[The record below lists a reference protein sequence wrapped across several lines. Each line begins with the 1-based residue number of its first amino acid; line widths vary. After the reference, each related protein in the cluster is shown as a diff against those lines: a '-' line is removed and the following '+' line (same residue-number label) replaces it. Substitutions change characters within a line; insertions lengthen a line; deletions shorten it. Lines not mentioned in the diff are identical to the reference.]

1 MIRAEKSPR
10 QTNNPKRHGP
20 ILLKRVNLRITL
32 ISDLLGYTDRH
43 HSPARQRQ
51 GSRAIEVI
59 LPVKSLFA
67 FAQNRLST
75 SAWTPYN

>member
-1 MIRAEKSPR
+1 MAYTVKESEPSNYTYINSE
-10 QTNNPKRHGP
+10 
-20 ILLKRVNLRITL
+20 
-32 ISDLLGYTDRH
+32 LLGYTDRH